1 MPRKKATDQ
10 DRLLTHPVR
19 TRLTVK
25 AFKRLEKIQQES
37 DCQSVEM
44 FIVQPGLSS
53 TAPSTEQLTLLGVV
67 SSYLKSKGLISL
79 TIIGSQN

>member
-1 MPRKKATDQ
+1 
-10 DRLLTHPVR
+10 
-19 TRLTVK
+19 
-25 AFKRLEKIQQES
+25 
-37 DCQSVEM
+37 VEM